1 MSDLYSSKVMET
13 MRKDFQVMEMILYYQ
28 YESKKRVLEQR
39 MDALRKEL
47 LAQRE
52 ANQELRQKKD
62 LLSEEILAQRE
73 SNRALQQSLQKA
85 LAAAAPARSGLRKKR
100 KRTRKRSTAAPAR
113 SVNRA
118 SEGDAYEVERI
129 LAQRLDAKG
138 DTEYFIRWKGFG
150 KREDCWV
157 KAKDTNAPE
166 LVREFQS
173 QRTIR

>member
-85 LAAAAPARSGLRKKR
+85 LAAAAPARYGLGKKR
-100 KRTRKRSTAAPAR
+100 KRTRKRPTAAPA
-113 SVNRA
+113 
-118 SEGDAYEVERI
+118 
-129 LAQRLDAKG
+129 LAV
-138 DTEYFIRWKGFG
+138 
-150 KREDCWV
+150 CC
-157 KAKDTNAPE
+157 
-166 LVREFQS
+166 
-173 QRTIR
+173 